1 MKIEITGEEVKQMD
15 MKQDGKAYAE
25 MDWIGRMVNPAPL
38 EYTLH
43 SIGDRRLES
52 ALNGVI
58 KVLKENNLSLEQA
71 DAVLAV
77 VKGCLHRQTAV

>member
-1 MKIEITGEEVKQMD
+1 MD
-15 MKQDGKAYAE
+15 TKQDGKAYAE

-58 KVLKENNLSLEQA
+58 KVLKENNLCLLC
-71 DAVLAV
+71 LAV
-77 VKGCLHRQTAV
+77 QAVGGRRSAHRAD

>member
-15 MKQDGKAYAE
+15 MKRDGKVYAE

-43 SIGDRRLES
+43 SIGDQRLEN
-52 ALNGVI
+52 ALHGVI
-58 KVLKENNLSLEQA
+58 TALKENNLSLEQA
-71 DAVLAV
+71 DAVLV
-77 VKGCLHRQTAV
+77 VAKGCLHRNTTV